1 MTGRVYACVPKI
13 RRPFGL
19 RKGGFLAKLV
29 LFGFVF

>member
-1 MTGRVYACVPKI
+1 MTGWVYEYVPKI